1 LLHGWINYIF
11 TVNTSLFLRQVT
23 FESERG
29 KGKTGEIGVD
39 NVTLIS
45 GLCPE
50 DT

>member
-1 LLHGWINYIF
+1 MYF
-11 TVNTSLFLRQVT
+11 NTYLFLWQVT

-39 NVTLIS
+39 NVILIS

-50 DT
+50 DTW